1 VFAGHP
7 FGYVPAVTAEQLTMG
22 VEEEFLLVRADGRL
36 SRYGPEVVD
45 AAEEP
50 HGEVEPELKLC
61 QVEGV
66 SDICRTPD
74 QVVGQLSS
82 LRHELASAA
91 AKRGLR
97 VLPSGCPVLP
107 ETGEQELTPKP
118 RYLRMA
124 DWFGATTRS
133 LATCGCHVHVGIPDR
148 ETGVAVSNRVRPW
161 LPVLLALTVNSPFN
175 GSDTGYASWR
185 YQEWSRWPSAG
196 PPPAFTGLDEY
207 ESTVDA
213 MLRAGALMDRA
224 MIYWDVRLS
233 ERHPTLEFRIA
244 DVAAVPED
252 AALLATLIRGLVA
265 RALDDGSPVPVLPQ
279 AVLRANLWR
288 ASREGL
294 TGSTLHPVTGE
305 LGPVQSQVDDLV
317 EHLRPVLGV
326 DLEFIKAGIARLR
339 EQGTGAGRQRTAF
352 SRRGVLTDVV
362 DALVVTT
369 GSG

>member
-1 VFAGHP
+1 
-7 FGYVPAVTAEQLTMG
+7 MG
-22 VEEEFLLVRADGRL
+22 VEEEFLLVGADGRL
-36 SRYGPEVVD
+36 SGFGPEVVD
-45 AAEEP
+45 ATAEGY
-50 HGEVEPELKLC
+50 GEVEQELKRC

-66 SDICRTPD
+66 SDICRTPE
-74 QVVGQLSS
+74 QVLEQLNS
-82 LRHELASAA
+82 LRGELAAAA
-91 AKRGLR
+91 AKRDLR
-97 VLPSGCPVLP
+97 LLPSGCPIMP
-107 ETGEQELTPKP
+107 ESEEQEITPSP
-118 RYLRMA
+118 RYLKMA
-124 DWFGATTRS
+124 KWFGATARS

-175 GSDTGYASWR
+175 GTDTGYASWR

-196 PPPAFTGLDEY
+196 PPPAFASLDEY
-207 ESTVDA
+207 EATVDT

-265 RALDDGSPVPVLPQ
+265 RSLDEAGSPELPQ

-288 ASREGL
+288 ASREGV

-305 LGPVQSQVDDLV
+305 LVPVQSQLDDLV
-317 EHLRPVLGV
+317 EHLRPVV
-326 DLEFIKAGIARLR
+326 REDLEFVKAGIARLR
-339 EQGTGAGRQRTAF
+339 EQGTGAGRQRAAF
-352 SRRGVLTDVV
+352 QRRGELADVV
-362 DALVVTT
+362 EAMVV
-369 GSG
+369 S

>member
-1 VFAGHP
+1 
-7 FGYVPAVTAEQLTMG
+7 MG
-22 VEEEFLLVRADGRL
+22 VEEEFLLVREDGRL
-36 SRYGPEVVD
+36 SGFGPEVVD
-45 AAEEP
+45 ATAEG
-50 HGEVEPELKLC
+50 HGEVEQELKRC

-74 QVVGQLSS
+74 QVLEQLNG
-82 LRHELASAA
+82 LRGELAASA

-97 VLPSGCPVLP
+97 LLPSGCPVLP
-107 ETGEQELTPKP
+107 ETEEQEITPSP

-124 DWFGATTRS
+124 EWFGATARS

-196 PPPAFTGLDEY
+196 PPPVFSGLDEY
-207 ESTVDA
+207 EATVDT

-252 AALLATLIRGLVA
+252 AALLAALIRGLVA
-265 RALDDGSPVPVLPQ
+265 RALDDAGPAPELPQ

-288 ASREGL
+288 ASREGV

-305 LGPVQSQVDDLV
+305 LVPVQSQVDDLV
-317 EHLRPVLGV
+317 EHLSPLLGG
-326 DLEFIKAGIARLR
+326 DLEFVKAGIGRLR
-339 EQGTGAGRQRTAF
+339 ERGTGAARQRAAF
-352 SRRGVLTDVV
+352 ARRGELADVV
-362 DALVVTT
+362 DALAVTSAT
-369 GSG
+369 M